1 MENNLLLIRGL
12 FKAYDGQPAVQ
23 GMDLEVRGGEIVG
36 LVGPNG
42 AGKTTTIK
50 IVVGL
55 LRADF
60 GYVNVR
66 GMDIFADPV
75 TYKKWLGYMPETPT
89 LPEYLTAE
97 EFLGYV
103 AKLRLIPRE
112 SAQKKIIELLRTFDL
127 ELKRRELIVSLSKGM
142 KAKLAFAASVIHD
155 PELLILD
162 EPLIGID
169 PAGQH
174 QIKDMLR
181 KMADKGKGVLVST
194 HMLDTAERLC
204 DRVAIVNHG
213 RNVASGDLK
222 HLQSLVKRG
231 EGATLEEIF
240 LKLTEEA
247 KQPMLEEPSK
257 KRSLFAFTRGRP

>member
-1 MENNLLLIRGL
+1 M
-12 FKAYDGQPAVQ
+12 
-23 GMDLEVRGGEIVG
+23 
-36 LVGPNG
+36 GPNG

-55 LRADF
+55 LMPDF
-60 GYVNVR
+60 GYVSVQ
-66 GMDIFADPV
+66 GMDVFADPI
-75 TYKKWLGYMPETPT
+75 TYKKRVGYMPETPT

-103 AKLRLIPRE
+103 AKLRQIPRE
-112 SAQKKIIELLRTFDL
+112 SAQKRIIELLRAFDL
-127 ELKRRELIVSLSKGM
+127 ETKRRELIVSLSKGM

-174 QIKDMLR
+174 QIKEMLR
-181 KMADKGKGVLVST
+181 KRADQSRGVLVST

-204 DRVAIVNHG
+204 DRVAVVNHG

-222 HLQSLVKRG
+222 HLQSLVTSG
-231 EGATLEEIF
+231 EVATLEEIF

-247 KQPMLEEPSK
+247 KQPLLEEPLK
-257 KRSLFAFTRGRP
+257 RRSLFAFPRFRP